1 MDSAVQ
7 NNFLTIYK
15 HRADEV
21 LARVLDENL
30 CSSDHTLQELHDA
43 MRYAVI
49 NGGKRVRPTL
59 CYATARALGIPQQT
73 LDVPAAAIEIM
84 HAYSLVH
91 DDLPAMDDDDLRRGL
106 PTCHKRYGEA
116 TAILAGDALQAL
128 SFTALANNQDPT
140 LDAQTRNDM
149 VTLLGLASGASG
161 MAAGQAIDLAAV
173 GKALSLEELQN
184 MHRHKTGKLIRA
196 SIKIATLADRTIESQ
211 LVQRL
216 DNFADDIGLLFQ
228 IVDDILDVIS
238 DTETL
243 GKTQGADNMLNKP
256 TYPALLGLAGARKH
270 AVETYQQ
277 AQQHLDGL
285 GHEFD
290 ELRQISTFIIER
302 TY

>member
-1 MDSAVQ
+1 MDRAVQ
-7 NNFLTIYK
+7 TDFLDEYK
-15 HRADEV
+15 RRADEV
-21 LARVLDENL
+21 LVSILDDNL
-30 CSSDHTLQELHDA
+30 PAEDHTLQELHSA
-43 MRYAVI
+43 MRYAVT
-49 NGGKRVRPTL
+49 NGGKRIRPTL
-59 CYATARALGIPQQT
+59 CYATAKALAVELST
-73 LDVPAAAIEIM
+73 LDIPGAAIEIM

-106 PTCHKRYGEA
+106 PTCHKKFGEA

-128 SFTALANNQDPT
+128 SFTVLADNRDKALHSDI
-140 LDAQTRNDM
+140 RNDM
-149 VTLLGLASGASG
+149 VSLLGRASGASG

-173 GKALSLEELQN
+173 GKTLSLDELQN

-196 SIKIATLADRTIESQ
+196 SIKMATLASQSIDPQLIE
-211 LVQRL
+211 RL
-216 DNFADDIGLLFQ
+216 DKFADDIGLLFQ

-243 GKTQGADNMLNKP
+243 GKTQGADDLLNKP
-256 TYPALLGLAGARKH
+256 TYPALLGLTGAREH
-270 AVETYQQ
+270 ATQTYRQ